1 MENGK
6 TSFFVQCIILIL
18 QVDPVNYSMLL
29 SGNQSIKNVLDL
41 CIEKLKKKNRILK
54 ITNEFNVSKDSG
66 KD

>member
-29 SGNQSIKNVLDL
+29 SGNQRIKNVLVL
-41 CIEKLKKKNRILK
+41 CIEKLKKKLY
-54 ITNEFNVSKDSG
+54 SKDNQ
-66 KD
+66 